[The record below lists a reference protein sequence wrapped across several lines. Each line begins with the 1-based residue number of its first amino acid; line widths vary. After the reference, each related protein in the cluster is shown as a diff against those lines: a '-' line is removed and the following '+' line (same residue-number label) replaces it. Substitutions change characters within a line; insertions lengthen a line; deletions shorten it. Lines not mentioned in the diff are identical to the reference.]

1 MSVPIISG
9 KVTTKPNQ
17 YIAARDAEK
26 IGMTL
31 RSQLRHAILIA
42 FSRFKLSWLPNI
54 FRIQIFRYYR
64 HFGEGLNSPKMG
76 LFSQSQTG
84 CFGLKP
90 DDCSA

>member
-26 IGMTL
+26 IGMNL

-42 FSRFKLSWLPNI
+42 FSRFKLS
-54 FRIQIFRYYR
+54 
-64 HFGEGLNSPKMG
+64 
-76 LFSQSQTG
+76 
-84 CFGLKP
+84 
-90 DDCSA
+90 